1 MDQAPE
7 SRTMSIRRHPIAILH
22 GDTSRLDMPLDHN
35 LIRRLEE
42 SFDEL
47 SQQGM
52 ALGDRFYARLFTAA
66 PSVRSLFRADPHVQA
81 AKLIEALCMVVGNL
95 TAPKENA
102 AALAELGRRHVA
114 YGAKPE
120 HYTLVTDLLVET
132 IGDLLGP
139 DADLSLL
146 EDWRVM
152 IRLVSNQ
159 MIAAA
164 EEATGGA
171 SE

>member
-1 MDQAPE
+1 
-7 SRTMSIRRHPIAILH
+7 MSIRRHPIAILR

-47 SQQGM
+47 SKQGM
-52 ALGDRFYARLFTAA
+52 ALGERFYARLFAAA
-66 PSVRSLFRADPHVQA
+66 PEVRSLFRAEPEAQA
-81 AKLIEALCMVVGNL
+81 VKLVEALRTVVQNL

-102 AALAELGRRHVA
+102 AVLAELGRRHAA
-114 YGAKPE
+114 YGARPE
-120 HYTLVTDLLVET
+120 HYALVTDLLVDT

-139 DADLSLL
+139 SADPLLL
-146 EDWRVM
+146 EDWRM
-152 IRLVSNQ
+152 TIRLVSSQ

-164 EEATGGA
+164 EEAGDDGRA
-171 SE
+171 CPPDQR